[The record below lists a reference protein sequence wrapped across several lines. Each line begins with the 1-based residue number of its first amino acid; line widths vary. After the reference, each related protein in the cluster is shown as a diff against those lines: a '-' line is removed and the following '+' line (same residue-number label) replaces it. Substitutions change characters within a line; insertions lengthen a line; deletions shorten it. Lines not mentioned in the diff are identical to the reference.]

1 MSHQLWYTRRNDD
14 VRGPFPQ
21 RVIAQYL
28 LIGRLH
34 DSDEVSLDRKS
45 WQKINEVEELIPEVM
60 KADLTDPIAQDRLE
74 AARRA
79 ADERSL
85 DRRQQQDNPD
95 QNRRGTDRREFES
108 PEEVTYRKARLERM
122 LEARRDQPS
131 MMLVIPFLGVVL
143 GVMIWVIWEYK
154 PETQFSNAADC
165 AAAPGPKVNWNN
177 CFMQGIDLQQ
187 INMRGAEAMNANFSG
202 SNFSGVV
209 LADADLSY
217 TNLSMSEMVQSDFRF
232 AKLVGA
238 AFQGSNLQGADLSGS
253 DLSYADFWGADLSG
267 AKLEGAKLDRAIW
280 VDRTICAMGSV
291 GRCIPGGKFPT
302 Q

>member
-21 RVIAQYL
+21 RVIGQYL

-34 DSDEVSLDRKS
+34 GSDEVSLDRKS
-45 WQKINEVEELIPEVM
+45 WQKINEVIELIPEVL

-79 ADERSL
+79 ADDRSL
-85 DRRQQQDNPD
+85 DRRQQLDNPE
-95 QNRRGTDRREFES
+95 QNRRDTDRRDLES
-108 PEEVTYRKARLERM
+108 TEEVAYRKARLQRL

-131 MMLVIPFLGVVL
+131 MMLIVPFIAVLFVV
-143 GVMIWVIWEYK
+143 VIWLILGYK
-154 PETQFSNAADC
+154 PETQVSNAADC

-177 CFMQGIDLQQ
+177 CVMQGIGLQQ
-187 INMRGAEAMNANFSG
+187 INLNGIEAMNANFSG
-202 SNFSGVV
+202 SNFSG
-209 LADADLSY
+209 ADLSDANFSY
-217 TNLSMSEMVQSDFRF
+217 TNLSMSEMSQVDLRSS
-232 AKLVGA
+232 KLVGA
-238 AFQGSNLQGADLSGS
+238 AFQNSNLQGADLSGS

-280 VDRTICAMGSV
+280 VDRTICAVGSMGH
-291 GRCIPGGKFPT
+291 CIPGGEFLVR
-302 Q
+302 

>member
-45 WQKINEVEELIPEVM
+45 WKKINEVAELIPDVL
-60 KADLTDPIAQDRLE
+60 KADLTDPVAQDRLE

-79 ADERSL
+79 ADERAL
-85 DRRQQQDNPD
+85 DRRQQEDNSE
-95 QNRRGTDRREFES
+95 QNRRGTDRRELES
-108 PEEVTYRKARLERM
+108 PEEVAYRKARLERM

-131 MMLVIPFLGVVL
+131 MMLITPFLAVIL

-154 PETQFSNAADC
+154 PESKVSNVADC

-202 SNFSGVV
+202 SNFSGVD
-209 LADADLSY
+209 LADANLSY
-217 TNLSMSEMVQSDFRF
+217 SNLSMSEMAQADLRF

-280 VDRTICAMGSV
+280 VDRTMCAMGSI
-291 GRCIPGGKFPT
+291 GKCIPGGKFPT